1 MHWLKPILL
10 LALIAFP
17 AQMTQMA
24 LSPVDELL
32 QEYARR
38 VRQDAGLESKFRSPM
53 RCSANE
59 GDLQGIS
66 CILQQ
71 TAY

>member
-10 LALIAFP
+10 LALIVFP

-38 VRQDAGLESKFRSPM
+38 VRQDARVGEQVPLTDELFS
-53 RCSANE
+53 
-59 GDLQGIS
+59 
-66 CILQQ
+66 
-71 TAY
+71 T